1 MTSDPCGL
9 SDFNRIETYGC
20 AELFLML
27 VGTGVSRSLCELTAH
42 DTQTHALLFD
52 LRVEAS
58 LEALIA
64 RGRQAG
70 VSADEQAMTIT
81 FDCARR
87 ILDAEA
93 YRRATHFRLHIQPE
107 GEALTPPLP

>member
-1 MTSDPCGL
+1 MADPCGL
-9 SDFNRIETYGC
+9 SDFNRIAIYGHV
-20 AELFLML
+20 ELFVALM
-27 VGTGVSRSLCELTAH
+27 GTGVSRSLYELTAR
-42 DTQTHALLFD
+42 DAQTRALLFD

-70 VSADEQAMTIT
+70 VSADAQAMTIA

-107 GEALTPPLP
+107 GEALAPPLP